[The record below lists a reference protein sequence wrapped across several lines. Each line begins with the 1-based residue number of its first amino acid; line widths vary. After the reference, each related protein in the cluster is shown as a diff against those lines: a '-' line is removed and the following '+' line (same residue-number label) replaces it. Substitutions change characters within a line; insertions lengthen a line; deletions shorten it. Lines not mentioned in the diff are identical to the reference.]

1 MMTVL
6 AINHRRM
13 FIVNIVTLLCGILH
27 QNYCCETIDT
37 ENSSQLKDILFITAN
52 NLTDNTTF
60 PSELV
65 WHRESGIKLCFNIL
79 ANKTNAGCCCGAHFD
94 CTINTSQHGI
104 GKYDLT
110 VKRTTLINH
119 DIVVL
124 RNPAHNFSCMPSQF
138 YSSSGLILQLDK
150 CLNTSGKNIRLSE
163 EDIPRE
169 NGSTDSKACEA
180 YLHYVI
186 DCGDKICAKNVS
198 KVSGPTITPT
208 TASVDTSVTTSITM
222 SPETTETATSKTT
235 GTASSQTT
243 ETATSQTTGTATS
256 QTTETTTS
264 LATTKQPTTTT
275 QGIEHP
281 EITITCNISEIPKD
295 PKGAVKVMNDLGP
308 LVKEMGNSST
318 AAIKLGNITGVIAK
332 LPAQNQIS
340 MNFGF
345 PVNGDTNAA
354 GRKSGMGLSRVIKI
368 PKEAV
373 EMAVSRDGTYAA
385 VLLFPGMSPEEK
397 NNFYYNNEVLG
408 IEMGA
413 QISNLSATVDIECSN
428 VIKNGNN
435 ASCISWDGDDN
446 SSVWTT
452 EGCQTVETDDSIT
465 CRCSH
470 LTFFAILMTPPP
482 ANISASAVKSLKQ
495 ITEAGCGV
503 SMFFLGVALFMHFLI
518 RKNKSSDA
526 AKILINLFIAMF
538 FLNLCFLINKTI
550 ADLKNSAACVAI
562 AAFLHY
568 SMLATF
574 TWFTMQALH
583 LYFSLQ
589 KISEGIKYYLAK
601 IYITGWVTPAVVVI
615 ILLGLKKYNR
625 IVISFDDGTSEDMC
639 WMSDSAVHFGVNI
652 GYYAIVFIF
661 TFTIF
666 VITLVQIV
674 HFGSNAAKAQERSSI
689 KAKLFSIVGLF
700 FILGISWAFAFFS
713 YGPLLIPSYYVFTIL
728 NSFQGFLLFIYYYYS
743 TKIVPET
750 QKVPQSSNSTAT
762 ENIYTK

>member
-1 MMTVL
+1 
-6 AINHRRM
+6 
-13 FIVNIVTLLCGILH
+13 
-27 QNYCCETIDT
+27 
-37 ENSSQLKDILFITAN
+37 
-52 NLTDNTTF
+52 
-60 PSELV
+60 
-65 WHRESGIKLCFNIL
+65 
-79 ANKTNAGCCCGAHFD
+79 
-94 CTINTSQHGI
+94 
-104 GKYDLT
+104 
-110 VKRTTLINH
+110 
-119 DIVVL
+119 
-124 RNPAHNFSCMPSQF
+124 
-138 YSSSGLILQLDK
+138 
-150 CLNTSGKNIRLSE
+150 
-163 EDIPRE
+163 
-169 NGSTDSKACEA
+169 
-180 YLHYVI
+180 
-186 DCGDKICAKNVS
+186 
-198 KVSGPTITPT
+198 
-208 TASVDTSVTTSITM
+208 M

-275 QGIEHP
+275 Q
-281 EITITCNISEIPKD
+281 
-295 PKGAVKVMNDLGP
+295 
-308 LVKEMGNSST
+308 
-318 AAIKLGNITGVIAK
+318 
-332 LPAQNQIS
+332 
-340 MNFGF
+340 
-345 PVNGDTNAA
+345 
-354 GRKSGMGLSRVIKI
+354 
-368 PKEAV
+368 
-373 EMAVSRDGTYAA
+373 
-385 VLLFPGMSPEEK
+385 
-397 NNFYYNNEVLG
+397 
-408 IEMGA
+408 
-413 QISNLSATVDIECSN
+413 
-428 VIKNGNN
+428 
-435 ASCISWDGDDN
+435 
-446 SSVWTT
+446 VWTT

-470 LTFFAILMTPPP
+470 LTFFAILMVKWFVV
-482 ANISASAVKSLKQ
+482 ISTKHISLFETRHPHLQTSQAVVLLLTQ
-495 ITEAGCGV
+495 TN
-503 SMFFLGVALFMHFLI
+503 LLP

-589 KISEGIKYYLAK
+589 KISE
-601 IYITGWVTPAVVVI
+601 VTPAVVVI

-728 NSFQGFLLFIYYYYS
+728 NSFQGKFQIDMLNF
-743 TKIVPET
+743 T
-750 QKVPQSSNSTAT
+750 QAA
-762 ENIYTK
+762 